1 MPDANSRRII
11 IRHKGLLGT
20 WVTDQFVLQHKKYTK
35 EKLVKTLDK
44 LLRESKIGYVQYKD
58 DTNNMK
64 RLEFIFS
71 KPDVEVLASN
81 YFLKIIGFNGTLD
94 ENRGFTFVKMNDHE
108 HVVKFSETD
117 EVDRVYKEH
126 YMWSLQFDIDVDY
139 LRPDYIICYTN
150 IVSPTIIGSLYSK
163 ILRIIPIRSNN
174 SDYVITEFLHKEYLE
189 IQNTEVS
196 EVEIELRAHDGSL
209 VEFGFEQ
216 DVILNL
222 EFRQN

>member
-1 MPDANSRRII
+1 
-11 IRHKGLLGT
+11 
-20 WVTDQFVLQHKKYTK
+20 
-35 EKLVKTLDK
+35 
-44 LLRESKIGYVQYKD
+44 
-58 DTNNMK
+58 
-64 RLEFIFS
+64 
-71 KPDVEVLASN
+71 
-81 YFLKIIGFNGTLD
+81 
-94 ENRGFTFVKMNDHE
+94 MNDHE

-196 EVEIELRAHDGSL
+196 EVEIELRAHDGTL